1 MTPLE
6 QLFYR
11 AYPSLQTAYDALVDD
26 HVDLLMAY
34 QELEEKYAIAKG
46 FIKQALRR
54 TVAAETRLSQL
65 AGIEP
70 WHDDRS

>member
-1 MTPLE
+1 MTALE

-11 AYPSLQTAYDALVDD
+11 AYPPLQIAYDDLVDD

-46 FIKQALRR
+46 FLKQALIR
-54 TVAAETRLSQL
+54 TVAAETRLAQL
-65 AGIEP
+65 AGTTP
-70 WHDDRS
+70 WHDDPS